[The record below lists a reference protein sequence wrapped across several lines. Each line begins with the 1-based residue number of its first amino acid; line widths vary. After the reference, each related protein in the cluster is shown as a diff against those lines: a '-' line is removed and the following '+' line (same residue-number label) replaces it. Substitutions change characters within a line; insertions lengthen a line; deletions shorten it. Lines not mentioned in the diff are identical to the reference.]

1 LEALE
6 EWFLIDQLGKYRLD
20 HIKGPKS
27 ENIRDQAKDAPD
39 QAVARTKDA
48 ADKVQGYA
56 EQIGDRA
63 VECGEK
69 AQELVLQYKSFVK
82 KSLREKPMTT
92 LAGAAVIGFILG
104 ALWKK

>member
-1 LEALE
+1 MIEL
-6 EWFLIDQLGKYRLD
+6 LGKYPVD
-20 HIKGPKS
+20 HMKGPKS
-27 ENIRDQAKDAPD
+27 KNIRDQAKGAPD
-39 QAVARTKDA
+39 HAVDRTKDA

-56 EQIGDRA
+56 EQIGEQA
-63 VECGEK
+63 IQYGEK